1 MYPEVP
7 CPSRLLYSIYTGR
20 EAQCNT
26 TNNHTQSILLTKT
39 QVEIAFL
46 SQNWGKVMVK
56 TQKLKFSGQNIIR
69 LQICY
74 QNKIVPS
81 CYQRNNR
88 T

>member
-1 MYPEVP
+1 MKN
-7 CPSRLLYSIYTGR
+7 CGK
-20 EAQCNT
+20 NT
-26 TNNHTQSILLTKT
+26 SGDC
-39 QVEIAFL
+39 FL